1 MTTKW
6 NSKRWA
12 VESCMNK
19 KLLTIAFLCCCTGLF
34 SFFEQQNNSPQQK
47 LEAWYTARFGELSQ
61 KIAILKTAVATN
73 SDTAILR
80 QSFLQARLAYKK
92 LELVLEYYFEGDAAR
107 FNGLAV
113 NFIEE
118 EDPMAWQE
126 PQGFQVI
133 ETFIYPAYDSKN
145 KQALSQYIDKLAAV
159 TSGLGSNPLLF
170 KPETY
175 IPDAIM
181 EELYRI
187 LSLGITGFDSPLAGI
202 SLPETNAAF
211 SSIRFMM
218 EAYKEDW
225 VQLAPA
231 AYNHILQLLTGATSY
246 INTHNNFNRF
256 NRMEFILSFLNP
268 LCDAFGTI
276 KTAGHYKENS
286 KRYSLIKKNGN
297 LFIEKSL
304 DRNRYLY
311 DDTINAA
318 RISLGK
324 KLFYEPMLSGNGKRA
339 CAGCHQPLKA
349 FTDGLPKALQ
359 LDEHSTLPR
368 NTPSLWNAAL
378 QMNLFYDSRRVRIDD
393 VVMEV
398 LGNEKEMNRGAG
410 QAVEKLQASAEYPS
424 LFRTAYGA
432 AGSVITEKNV
442 ANAIAVYIRTLISY
456 NSRFDKYMRGQ
467 KNNMNANE
475 IGGFNLFMGKARC
488 ATCHYT
494 PLFNGSKPP
503 GYYYQESE
511 VIGVPA
517 STDTLHPVIDNDPGR
532 INTLHLDFFNHAFK
546 TPTLR
551 NIALTAPYMHN
562 GVYKTLEEVIDFY
575 DKGGGQGLGLSLPNQ
590 TLPADKLQL
599 TQLEKAQLKAFLLTL
614 TDTTQQSTGTAGY

>member
-6 NSKRWA
+6 NIKQWA
-12 VESCMNK
+12 AESCMNK
-19 KLLTIAFLCCCTGLF
+19 KLFTIVLLCSCTGLF
-34 SFFEQQNNSPQQK
+34 SFLTQQSNNPQQK
-47 LEAWYTARFGELSQ
+47 LAAYYTARFSELSAQ
-61 KIAILKTAVATN
+61 LAILKTTVATN
-73 SDTAILR
+73 KDTAALH
-80 QSFLQARLAYKK
+80 QSFLQARLSYKK
-92 LELVLEYYFEGDAAR
+92 LELILEYYFEGDAAR

-133 ETFIYPAYDSKN
+133 ETFLYPGYDSKN
-145 KQALSQYIDKLAAV
+145 KQALLQYIDKLAAV

-211 SSIRFMM
+211 GSIRSMM
-218 EAYKEDW
+218 DVYKEDW
-225 VQLAPA
+225 LPLAPA
-231 AYNHILQLLTGATSY
+231 AYNHIVRLLAGATRY
-246 INTHNNFNRF
+246 ISTHNNFNRF

-276 KTAGHYKENS
+276 KAAGHYKENS
-286 KRYSLIKKNGN
+286 NRYCLIKKNGN
-297 LFIEKSL
+297 LFIEKNL

-318 RISLGK
+318 RVSLGK
-324 KLFYEPMLSGNGKRA
+324 KLFYEPLLSGNGKRS

-378 QMNLFYDSRRVRIDD
+378 QMNLFYDSRRVRLDD

-398 LGNEKEMNRGAG
+398 LGNEKEMNSGAG
-410 QAVEKLQASAEYPS
+410 QAIKKLQSSVDYPS
-424 LFRTAYGA
+424 LFRHAYSE
-432 AGSVITEKNV
+432 AGEVITEKNT
-442 ANAIAVYIRTLISY
+442 ANAIALYIRTLISY

-467 KNNMNANE
+467 KNNMTAAEVN
-475 IGGFNLFMGKARC
+475 GFNLFMGKAKC

-503 GYYYQESE
+503 SYYYQESE
-511 VIGVPA
+511 VIGVPS
-517 STDTLHPVIDNDPGR
+517 STDTLHPVIDSDPGR
-532 INTLHLDFFNHAFK
+532 INTLKLDFFNHAFK

-575 DKGGGQGLGLSLPNQ
+575 NKGGGQGLGLSLPNQ

-599 TQLEKAQLKAFLLTL
+599 TSIEKSQLKAFLLTL
-614 TDTTQQSTGTAGY
+614 TDTTRQSVAGY